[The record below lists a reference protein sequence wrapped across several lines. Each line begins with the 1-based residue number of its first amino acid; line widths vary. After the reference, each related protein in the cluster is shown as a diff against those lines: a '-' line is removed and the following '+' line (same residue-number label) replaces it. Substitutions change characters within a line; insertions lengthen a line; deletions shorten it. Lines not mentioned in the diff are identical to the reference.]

1 MYKLLT
7 FCDHCFVFFSIWI
20 KGQSIFEFVC
30 GWPEG
35 IWCNTK
41 GLRCMF
47 CVCCVILISEICWA
61 TLFVYKHQSMLW
73 IKSSLQYT
81 CTYFI
86 CYIFNHTYFNIM
98 NIYLILFKLYNFTLN
113 YIYIPNSQFY
123 CKIYVKDNIVIMDE
137 M

>member
-1 MYKLLT
+1 MTIAL
-7 FCDHCFVFFSIWI
+7 FSFQIGSKVNQFSSLFAVGLKVYGVI
-20 KGQSIFEFVC
+20 LKDYVVC
-30 GWPEG
+30 
-35 IWCNTK
+35 
-41 GLRCMF
+41 F
-47 CVCCVILISEICWA
+47 CVWCVILISEIFWA

-73 IKSSLQYT
+73 IKSPLQYT

-98 NIYLILFKLYNFTLN
+98 NIYSILFKLYNFTFN
-113 YIYIPNSQFY
+113 YMYIPNSQFY